1 MVGFQ
6 IPYYNLF
13 SESYI
18 INVMVEPNTLWVS
31 LKLVLSIQ
39 MFTLKPGYKSIVS
52 EVMKFVETPTS
63 YGGIP
68 PE

>member
-1 MVGFQ
+1 
-6 IPYYNLF
+6 
-13 SESYI
+13 
-18 INVMVEPNTLWVS
+18 MVEPNTLWVS

-68 PE
+68 PEWLEFGKKIEFILSSWNA